1 MQELSNLRSSILIP
15 RRSRI
20 DEGLSLVVGYWLFY
34 MVIILK
40 LLIVVAVVG
49 LLRSLKWF
57 RNMGRELDESAYAS
71 VKKLMRA
78 SEEYGYPPEA
88 GPLFVVLMALLLT
101 LMLPLTPFV
110 R

>member
-1 MQELSNLRSSILIP
+1 MIVL
-15 RRSRI
+15 
-20 DEGLSLVVGYWLFY
+20 
-34 MVIILK
+34 LK

-49 LLRSLKWF
+49 LLRSLEWF
-57 RNMGRELDESAYAS
+57 KNMSHELDESAYAS

-88 GPLFVVLMALLLT
+88 GPLFIVLMALFLT
-101 LMLPLTPFV
+101 LMLPFTPFF